1 MGFVNQETYQ
11 HTNWDAV
18 AKNPDAIKANYGS
31 WIWAH
36 DAEKYA
42 YENYGKVLNLLL
54 GGVPYENSNFPPG
67 HVLKPWK
74 IDELVK
80 LQEKGES
87 LKLDGDW
94 S

>member
-18 AKNPDAIKANYGS
+18 AQNPDAIKAKYGS

-42 YENYGKVLNLLL
+42 YDNYGNAAHFILDGKPFKNT
-54 GGVPYENSNFPPG
+54 NTPPR
-67 HVLKPWK
+67 HVVRPWK
-74 IDELVK
+74 IDELLK
-80 LQEKGES
+80 AQEEGKS
-87 LKLDGDW
+87 LELDGDW

>member
-18 AKNPDAIKANYGS
+18 AKNPNTIKAKYGS

-42 YENYGKVLNLLL
+42 YENYGKAFHSVVS
-54 GGVPYENSNFPPG
+54 GAHFENSNIPPG
-67 HVLKPWK
+67 HALKPWT
-74 IDELVK
+74 IDELLE
-80 LQEKGES
+80 LQSQGKS
-87 LKLDGDW
+87 LELDGDW